1 MKAIKSKHT
10 FSLHASLNTMRIV
23 EFFMCDFFDL
33 PGASCG
39 LTAFSERKRTNDE
52 KKTISIGLCI

>member
-39 LTAFSERKRTNDE
+39 LTAFLKGREQMMRKRL
-52 KKTISIGLCI
+52 SQ